1 MTLRFP
7 LIVLSI
13 VSLLGTADAL
23 SAAAAGDAAGRVKA
37 LADEFYEAKVAQIPE
52 SVFVDGVP
60 VERHDGLADHSP
72 AALEAW
78 WKFEDRLLA
87 DLQEIEEDV
96 LRGHPEWIIYGVLKE
111 ALEASIQLRVCRR
124 ELWAVNQMEGWQL
137 LYPRVATLQPVDD
150 AELRKQALTRWR
162 KFPRFVRTE
171 TANLKTGLQ
180 EGYSSPKGNV
190 RRVLGQLD
198 GLLAVP
204 LDDSPFMAPARRG
217 KSPEFHAAFRR
228 LVAEEILP
236 AVREYRDFLEGEYLP
251 RAREAIAVSAL
262 PNGRACYRAS
272 IRSETTLDRTPEEVY
287 ELGKRTVAAN
297 RARVVELG
305 ERLYGTRDFAE
316 IIRRVDRDPGNRFE
330 TREEVLAFARA
341 VVTRSKDALPQW
353 FTTLPKRDAVVEPY
367 PDYQDGTGVSSRYEP
382 PRGDQPGVFRITL
395 HEPQEQRKGRAEI
408 VAIHEAYPGHHLQ
421 IAITW
426 EKAGLHKIRRLIFNS
441 GYTEGWARYGE
452 ALAEEMGLYKT
463 QTALISRRTWP
474 ARGMVV
480 DPGIHIMGW
489 TRTQAIEFLKESGRF
504 SSNRAEEMVD
514 RIAILPAQLTAY
526 DSGALEIFAL
536 RARAEEALGDRFDV
550 REFHDRLL
558 ENGMIPLPMLRRH
571 VEAWIADLQASD
583 RKTGSGNSVAN

>member
-1 MTLRFP
+1 MPMTQRFP
-7 LIVLSI
+7 RIVLSL
-13 VSLLGTADAL
+13 VSLLGM
-23 SAAAAGDAAGRVKA
+23 AAALPAAPAGDAAGRVNA
-37 LADEFYEAKVAQIPE
+37 LADEFYAAKIAQVPE
-52 SVFVDGVP
+52 SAFVDGVT

-72 AALEAW
+72 EALAAW

-87 DLQEIEEDV
+87 DLRALAADV
-96 LRGHPEWIIYGVLKE
+96 APGSPEWITYGMLTE

-124 ELWAVNQMEGWQL
+124 ELWAVNQMGGWQL
-137 LYPRVATLQPVDD
+137 LYPRVADVQPVDD
-150 AELRKQALTRWR
+150 EELREQALTRWR
-162 KFPRFVRTE
+162 KFPGFVRTE
-171 TANLKTGLQ
+171 TANLKQGLR

-204 LDDSPFMAPARRG
+204 LDDSPFMSPARRA
-217 KSPEFHAAFRR
+217 KAPEFQAAFRR

-236 AVREYRDFLEGEYLP
+236 AVREYRDYLEDEYLP

-272 IRSETTLDRTPEEVY
+272 IRSETTLERTPEEVY
-287 ELGKRTVAAN
+287 ELGKRTVEAN
-297 RARVVELG
+297 RAKVIELG
-305 ERLYGTRDFAE
+305 RRLYGTKDFAE
-316 IIRRVDRDPGNRFE
+316 IIRRVDRDPDNRFANRDE
-330 TREEVLAFARA
+330 MLAFARA
-341 VVTRSKDALPQW
+341 VLTRTKGALPQW
-353 FTTLPKRDAVVEPY
+353 FSTLPKRDAVVEPY

-382 PRGDQPGVFRITL
+382 PRGEKPGVFRITL
-395 HEPQEQRKGRAEI
+395 HEPREQRKGRAEI

-421 IAITW
+421 IALTW
-426 EKAGLHKIRRLIFNS
+426 EMAGLHKIRQLLYNS
-441 GYTEGWARYGE
+441 GYTEGWARYAE

-489 TRTQAIEFLKESGRF
+489 TRARAAEFLKESGRF
-504 SSNRAEEMVD
+504 SASRAEEMVD

-536 RARAEEALGDRFDV
+536 RARAEEALGDRFEV

-571 VEAWIADLQASD
+571 VEAWIADRQARAVKD
-583 RKTGSGNSVAN
+583 ELE